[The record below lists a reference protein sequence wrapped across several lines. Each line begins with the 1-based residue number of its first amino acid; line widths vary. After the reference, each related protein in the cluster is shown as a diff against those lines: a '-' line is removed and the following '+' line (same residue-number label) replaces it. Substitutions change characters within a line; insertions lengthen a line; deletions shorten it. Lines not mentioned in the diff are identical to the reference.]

1 MGLLSGT
8 IALQADNGLFLSRID
23 RGGGGGI
30 DFIEANKSTI
40 DIYSKYSVIQISA
53 NRIVLRANNGLY
65 LSRFSLVG
73 GDYIAAVKSN
83 IDIYSIF
90 TIEDIDNNVI
100 ALCADNGKYLSRI
113 NTGGIF
119 SYIKPDKGDVDIHC
133 QFKVIKL

>member
-1 MGLLSGT
+1 MGLLIGT

-23 RGGGGGI
+23 RGGGGSI

-40 DIYSKYSVIQISA
+40 DIYSKYFVTQIDA
-53 NRIVLRANNGLY
+53 NKIVLRANNGLY

-83 IDIYSIF
+83 IDVYSVF
-90 TIEDIDNNVI
+90 TVECIDNNVI
-100 ALCADNGKYLSRI
+100 TLRADNGKYLSRI

-119 SYIKPDKGDVDIHC
+119 SYIKPDRDDVDIHC
-133 QFKVIKL
+133 NFKVIKL